1 LRDASEGPRR
11 RAGRR
16 RLGGGVWITVD
27 VAMHRRPPMSWKLR
41 YAAHL
46 GFRSF
51 EQPLFRASVGSL
63 DLEAHVAFT
72 AGLRFAGVQ
81 DPWFAQ
87 RSSADQDRLAASLRG
102 HGVAAGCVVCGAFA
116 DVRGPLWTG
125 RGVGAREQL
134 RASLDQAVQAAL
146 KIGANS
152 LAVLSGEQPGTPRVT
167 QFTAMIDNLVWA
179 SEVVAPFGL
188 TLCLE
193 PTNART
199 LPGMF
204 LSHINDAR
212 DIVRQVA
219 SPSVRLIFDTAHV
232 QSMDGDLL
240 NNLDRCWTEI
250 EVIQIANHP
259 GRYEPDCGEINMP
272 AILREV
278 RARGYRGLVELEHVW
293 SQDDKS
299 TEQRGIEWLRRVD
312 AAL

>member
-1 LRDASEGPRR
+1 
-11 RAGRR
+11 
-16 RLGGGVWITVD
+16 
-27 VAMHRRPPMSWKLR
+27 MSWKLR

-51 EQPLFRASVGSL
+51 EQSLFRASVGSL
-63 DLEAHVAFT
+63 DPEAHVAFT
-72 AGLRFAGVQ
+72 AGLGFAGVQ

-87 RSSADQDRLAASLRG
+87 RPSADQDRLAASLRR
-102 HGVAAGCVVCGAFA
+102 HGVAAGCVVCGALA
-116 DVRGPLWTG
+116 DVRGALWTS

-134 RASLDQAVQAAL
+134 RASRDQAVQAAL
-146 KIGANS
+146 KIGAKS
-152 LAVLSGEQPGTPRVT
+152 LAVLSGEQPGTPRAT
-167 QFTAMIDNLVWA
+167 QFAAMTDNLVWA
-179 SEVVAPFGL
+179 TEIVAPFGL

-204 LSHINDAR
+204 LSHIRDGL
-212 DIVRQVA
+212 DIVRHVG

-240 NNLDRCWTEI
+240 NNLDRCWTQI

-272 AILREV
+272 AILR
-278 RARGYRGLVELEHVW
+278 
-293 SQDDKS
+293 
-299 TEQRGIEWLRRVD
+299 
-312 AAL
+312 